1 MALAYVAPHSL
12 DEFVRCQAASGCD
25 WHVLVR
31 VGDPKLCDEH
41 GGEGWGLPQYLDITD
56 EAGEISGVRTR
67 HCVEHVLDCE

>member
-12 DEFVRCQAASGCD
+12 DEFVR

-31 VGDPKLCDEH
+31 IGDPKLCDEH
-41 GGEGWGLPQYLDITD
+41 GGEGFGIPQYLDITD

-67 HCVEHVLDCE
+67 HCVEHVLECE